1 MVEAIQK
8 KTSLLA
14 IVSLAFGCLSLI
26 PMYGGLFPVP
36 ALILGIIALVKIPK
50 EKDNLKGRRLAVTG
64 ILLGVLGL
72 LLAIAIALPSIL
84 GVKEAADANW
94 AQQKVRTISDAI
106 ETYAK
111 ANNGKYPIS
120 EFELVNGDAPY
131 LSESYAN
138 QIIHNYRFLLELN
151 ADSYRVVA
159 KPEKCGFR
167 GKIITAV
174 TGGAIQEEGCK

>member
-1 MVEAIQK
+1 MAEAIQK

-14 IVSLAFGCLSLI
+14 KVSLAFGCLSLI

-50 EKDNLKGRRLAVTG
+50 EEDNLKGRRLAVAG

-84 GVKEAADANW
+84 GAREAADANW
-94 AQQKVRTISDAI
+94 AHQKVMTISDAL
-106 ETYAK
+106 EAYAT

-120 EFELVNGDAPY
+120 EFELVNGNAPY
-131 LSESYAN
+131 LSESYDN
-138 QIIHNYRFLLELN
+138 QVIQGYRYFLELN
-151 ADSYRVVA
+151 TNSYKVVA

-174 TGGAIQEEGCK
+174 TGGVVEEEDCK

>member
-1 MVEAIQK
+1 MGEAIQK

-14 IVSLAFGCLSLI
+14 ILSLAFGCMSFI
-26 PMYGGLFPVP
+26 PMYGGLFPIP
-36 ALILGIIALVKIPK
+36 ALILGIIALVRISK
-50 EKDNLKGRRLAVTG
+50 EEVNLKGRKLAVTG
-64 ILLGVLGL
+64 ILFGVLGL

-84 GVKEAADANW
+84 GAREAADANW
-94 AQQKVRTISDAI
+94 ARQKVMTISDAI
-106 ETYAK
+106 ETYVK

-120 EFELVNGDAPY
+120 EFELVTGKEPY

-138 QIIHNYRFLLELN
+138 QILHKYRFLLELN
-151 ADSYRVVA
+151 SDSYRVVA

-174 TGGAIQEEGCK
+174 TGGEVQEEECK